1 MPPQIQNIFVLMLE
15 NRSFDHMLG
24 FSAIAG
30 TDAETGQ
37 PTTLNGLT
45 GTEFNGYLGQ
55 PYRVSPNAVDPMP
68 VDPGHEFQ
76 DVLEQLCGTNA
87 VYPSGGGP
95 YPAINN
101 SGFVG
106 DYARS
111 PSPNEGNAP
120 GDYGRIMA
128 CFPPTALPVLK
139 ALAKNFALCDR
150 WHASLPGPTLPNRL
164 FALAASSAGLDHSP
178 STGELTTWETVDGL
192 EFANGTIF
200 DALTRNNGW
209 RIYSGG
215 EFPLAA
221 VLKGIEF
228 GDALPFADFAEDVA
242 AANYPWRFTWIEP
255 DYGDFIQGTYAGG
268 TSQHPR
274 DGIAGGEGL
283 IKAVYEAIRGSPHW
297 ESSILIVTWDEHG
310 GFYDH
315 VAPPAAV
322 PPGDTA
328 PGSKYNQYGFGF
340 DRYGVR
346 VPAVVVSPYIPA
358 NTIDHR
364 LYDHSSIPKTVEAA
378 FGLTSLTNRD
388 KAALSVLS
396 LLTLTQARTDTP
408 TSLVMQSAA
417 NTMIATSAAHVAA
430 PVPVPVPEG
439 TVDSGN
445 LPGFLHIAMR
455 HDIALSPATQKH
467 AILARVQ
474 AIQTR
479 AQAAQYMAEVG
490 AKVRAARATPTLGL

>member
-1 MPPQIQNIFVLMLE
+1 MPAQIQNIFVLMLE

-24 FSAIAG
+24 FSAING
-30 TDAETGQ
+30 TDAQTGGS
-37 PTTLNGLT
+37 TTLNGLT
-45 GTEFNGYLGQ
+45 GTEANDYGGQ
-55 PYRVSPNAVDPMP
+55 TYTVAPNAVDPMP
-68 VDPGHEFQ
+68 VGPGHEFL
-76 DVLEQLCGTNA
+76 DVLEQLSGSNA
-87 VYPSGGGP
+87 AYPSGGP
-95 YPAINN
+95 YPPINN
-101 SGFVG
+101 SGFVS
-106 DYARS
+106 DYGHS
-111 PSPNEGNAP
+111 PSPEEGNAR
-120 GDYGRIMA
+120 GDCGRIMA
-128 CFPPTALPVLK
+128 CFAPTDLPVLK
-139 ALAKNFALCDR
+139 ALAKSFAVCDG

-164 FALAASSAGLDHSP
+164 FALAASAAGLDHSP
-178 STGELTTWETVDGL
+178 TTGELATWEAVDGL

-215 EFPLAA
+215 DFPLAT

-228 GDALPFADFAEDVA
+228 GDALPFTDFAADVA
-242 AANYPWRFTWIEP
+242 AEDYPWRFTWIEP
-255 DYGDFIQGTYAGG
+255 DYGDFIQGTYKGG
-268 TSQHPR
+268 TSQHPL

-297 ESSILIVTWDEHG
+297 ENSLLIVTWDEHG

-315 VAPPAAV
+315 VVPPPAT
-322 PPGDTA
+322 PPADSA

-364 LYDHSSIPKTVEAA
+364 LYDHSSIPKTIESA
-378 FGLTSLTNRD
+378 FGLASLTNRD
-388 KAALSVLS
+388 RDAQSVLS
-396 LLTLTQARTDTP
+396 LLSLSQARTDTP
-408 TSLVMQSAA
+408 TSLTMQSAPSA
-417 NTMIATSAAHVAA
+417 PSVTPAAHTAA
-430 PVPVPVPEG
+430 LAPAPEG

-455 HDIALSPATQKH
+455 LDIALSPASQKH

-479 AQAAQYMAEVG
+479 TQAGQYIAEVG
-490 AKVRAARATPTLGL
+490 AKVRAARATRAQ

>member
-1 MPPQIQNIFVLMLE
+1 LREVKVPAQIQNIFVLMLE

-24 FSAIAG
+24 FSGIAG
-30 TDAETGQ
+30 TDAETGK

-45 GTEFNGYLGQ
+45 GTESNGYRGQ
-55 PYRVSPNAVDPMP
+55 TYTVAPNAVDPMP
-68 VDPGHEFQ
+68 VDPGHEFL

-87 VYPSGGGP
+87 TYPSAGP
-95 YPAINN
+95 YPPINN

-106 DYARS
+106 DYAHS
-111 PSPNEGNAP
+111 PSPDEGNAP
-120 GDYGRIMA
+120 GDYGQILA
-128 CFPPTALPVLK
+128 CFAPADLPVIK
-139 ALAKNFALCDR
+139 ALAKSFAVCDA

-192 EFANGTIF
+192 EFAKGTIF

-215 EFPLAA
+215 DFPLAA

-228 GDALPFADFAEDVA
+228 GDALPFADFAADVA
-242 AANYPWRFTWIEP
+242 AEAYPWRFTWIEP
-255 DYGDFIQGTYAGG
+255 DYGDFVQGTYKGG
-268 TSQHPR
+268 TSQHPL
-274 DGIAGGEGL
+274 DGVAGGEGL

-297 ESSILIVTWDEHG
+297 ENSLLIVTWDEHG

-315 VAPPAAV
+315 VAPPPAT

-328 PGSKYNQYGFGF
+328 VGSKYNQYGFAF

-364 LYDHSSIPKTVEAA
+364 PYDHSSIPKTIEGA
-378 FGLTSLTNRD
+378 FGLASLTNRD
-388 KAALSVLS
+388 KAAQSVLS
-396 LLTLTQARTDTP
+396 LLTLPQARTDTP
-408 TSLVMQSAA
+408 TSLFMPSAPSA
-417 NTMIATSAAHVAA
+417 PSVTPAAHTAA
-430 PVPVPVPEG
+430 PAPVPEG
-439 TVDSGN
+439 TVDSGS
-445 LPGFLHIAMR
+445 LPGFLQIAMR
-455 HDIALSPATQKH
+455 HDIALSPTSQKH

-479 AQAAQYMAEVG
+479 AQAAQYIAEVG
-490 AKVRAARATPTLGL
+490 SKVRAARAPRS